1 MEAQSSI
8 QAVIPTR
15 ANPLQ
20 KFIKRYGKWGTKLTG
35 AIGDQAIFAASNFFI
50 NVLLA
55 RWMTPTEFGAFV
67 VAYSWLLLPQN
78 FYESILI
85 EPMTVFGAGKYGKML
100 RAYLGYVFYGHLLLS
115 GLVAL
120 VMIIGA
126 IFVYV
131 FDSPLVGSALL
142 GAGLSAP
149 LVLTRWLSRRPFYI
163 TSKPHWAAIGGAIYF
178 VLSVAIL
185 LVVRQMDVI
194 REPMSYCLPI
204 DPYPCQTLNQAH
216 LLTPFSAMM
225 IMGVAGVIASAFLTF
240 YLIRPQWRLE
250 EQGELTLKNVVKDH
264 WQYGTWASGSR
275 LLIWIPSNVYY
286 LVLPLFM
293 SLAESGALRALTNLI
308 QPIYMSMSAITAIL
322 MPTFVRTFRSRGK
335 PGVNSRMTKIIYLS
349 LVFTGGYF
357 IVITFF
363 GGWIMSFL
371 YDGKFDDIV
380 TFPVLVTMAAVPL
393 FTGIRTIMDAALRA
407 MGGVKHSFISK
418 IIPTVFTLTIGIAML
433 ATLGVLGV
441 NLSNL
446 ITSVISL
453 LTLWYFYRNTN
464 PEPPKKAEVENSVDV
479 EAIVPEADL
488 V

>member
-1 MEAQSSI
+1 MEAQPSMQVVAS
-8 QAVIPTR
+8 AR

-20 KFIKRYGKWGTKLTG
+20 KFMKRYGKWAQKITG
-35 AIGDQAIFAASNFFI
+35 AVGDQIIFAVSNFFI

-78 FYESILI
+78 FYEAILI
-85 EPMTVFGAGKYGKML
+85 EPMVIFGSGKYSKML
-100 RAYLGYVFYGHLLLS
+100 RSYMGYVFYGHLVVG
-115 GLVAL
+115 GLVGL
-120 VMIIGA
+120 SLIIGA
-126 IFVYV
+126 LFVYR
-131 FDSPLVGSALL
+131 FDSPLVGSAML

-149 LVLTRWLSRRPFYI
+149 LVLTRWLTRRPFYI
-163 TSKPHWAAIGGAIYF
+163 TSKPHWAAIGGGIYF
-178 VLSVAIL
+178 VLSVAAL
-185 LVVRQMDVI
+185 LVVRQIDVI
-194 REPMSYCLPI
+194 REPVSYCLPT
-204 DPYPCQTLNQAH
+204 DPYLCQTLNLAH

-225 IMGVAGVIASAFLTF
+225 IMGVTGLIASAFLTF
-240 YLIRPQWRLE
+240 FLIRPNWRPQPE
-250 EQGELTLKNVVKDH
+250 GELTLKNVVKDH

-275 LLIWIPSNVYY
+275 ILIWIPSNVYY

-335 PGVNSRMTKIIYLS
+335 PGVNSRMNKIIYFS
-349 LVFTGGYF
+349 LLFTGSYF
-357 IVITFF
+357 VVITFF

-371 YDGKFDDIV
+371 YDGKFDEIV
-380 TFPVLVTMAAVPL
+380 TFPVLITMAAVPL

-433 ATLGVLGV
+433 ASLGVLGV

-453 LTLWYFYRNTN
+453 ATLWYFYRSTN
-464 PEPPKKAEVENSVDV
+464 PEMPQKAETKDDPQVEDV
-479 EAIVPEADL
+479 LPESDL
-488 V
+488 A